1 MLASC
6 TPHGGATTR
15 YRVLRARVDLQFVRE
30 RMYFAHCAC
39 FVAARGTRCPEEPA
53 RSPCAT
59 VRRQRRP
66 RGSGPPDVLLQ
77 SVRVQTFVFL
87 STGGTYGLAV
97 GGPDRRA
104 DLLARSPRGIG
115 MCMQCLDAEACKIW
129 ERGGQGGREHFGSG
143 EGYDSGGEMDPGGDL
158 MGESESLRQGW
169 PSLDGFCHSVRA
181 CPWIFA
187 RGFDAAQRLQLL
199 LEREDDEVDAAGS
212 ARPSLTKPMVCARPA
227 VGCGVCVALRSD
239 ARLHLLL
246 HSDIAR
252 LVRAGGGLLVR
263 FPRPPGFA

>member
-158 MGESESLRQGW
+158 VGESECLRQGW

-187 RGFDAAQRLQLL
+187 RGCCSNAKTTRKTLL
-199 LEREDDEVDAAGS
+199 DQPGPASRS
-212 ARPSLTKPMVCARPA
+212 PWCA
-227 VGCGVCVALRSD
+227 L
-239 ARLHLLL
+239 ARL
-246 HSDIAR
+246 
-252 LVRAGGGLLVR
+252 
-263 FPRPPGFA
+263 